1 MDIDKP
7 IDLTDLGDLLTRGQ
21 EDDAGHLEYKYRLT
35 NLTPS
40 QKDRLISQM
49 KYRLHSDREFGE
61 AVYDIGLTDDGFA
74 LGLSENEMKE
84 SLVNLREIVVAA
96 GARICDVRRE
106 IVTHYAESEEDLVS
120 KFTESYL
127 HFQKSTK
134 NKPITTTT
142 SSGSIVPGDLTIADA
157 KRDASKAPNS
167 PTSQKFTRHVAE
179 VLIRKNDEGSEYIEL
194 RIGVAGNVDCGKST
208 LVGVLTKGVLDDGRG
223 AARLSVFNFKHEA
236 EVGRTS
242 SVAQQI
248 MGFNDKGQ
256 TVNDTI
262 AVRKPTWE
270 DIVKHS
276 TKVVTF
282 FDLAGHE
289 RYLRTTISGITS
301 NKLDY
306 ALIMV
311 GSNMG
316 ITQMTVEHVNLC
328 LTLGVPFI
336 IVMTKIDLAPPAI
349 KKRTFDQVTELVKK
363 KARKLVYNINGID
376 DVMQC
381 SKKIAGGDIAPI
393 FHVSNVSG
401 EGLSLLKTFMNYLP
415 VRKSYRKAKTKP
427 IKMQVQNIYNIT
439 GTGTVVAGMLISGR
453 VKVGDNLLLG
463 PTATGEFMDARVR
476 TIECKRVSV
485 SEVTAGKF
493 VCLGVPNVSKGKAK
507 KGMFILDSKLKPTA
521 VWEFI
526 ATIYINTVESSNVKV
541 GYQPHCHIGH
551 IKQTCKILEFLE
563 VNIGK
568 RTKRKLEK
576 QTISLV
582 TGDCNE
588 SSLPGSIGAG
598 DIAKVRMR
606 FCFRPELIMDDKT
619 KFVFRERKTR
629 GIGMINEVTDK
640 IHTPLDN
647 KSVTRG
653 FKQRPSRRKRQEE

>member
-1 MDIDKP
+1 MDIVKP

-21 EDDAGHLEYKYRLT
+21 EDDAGHLEYKYKLT
-35 NLTPS
+35 KLAPA

-49 KYRLHSDREFGE
+49 KYRLHSDQEFGE
-61 AVYDIGLTDDGFA
+61 AIYDIGLTDDGFA
-74 LGLSENEMKE
+74 LGLTDNEMKE
-84 SLVNLREIVVAA
+84 SLANLREIASAA
-96 GARICDVRRE
+96 GAKICDVRRE
-106 IVTHYAESEEDLVS
+106 MVTHYAESEEELVS
-120 KFTESYL
+120 KFTEKYK
-127 HFQKSTK
+127 HKKSTG
-134 NKPITTTT
+134 T
-142 SSGSIVPGDLTIADA
+142 SSGSPEPGDSTSADA
-157 KRDASKAPNS
+157 KRKATKSPNS
-167 PTSQKFTRHVAE
+167 PTYHKFIRHVAE
-179 VLIRKNDEGSEYIEL
+179 VLIRKNDEGSDYIEL

-223 AARLSVFNFKHEA
+223 GARLSVFNFKHEA

-262 AVRKPTWE
+262 GIRKPTWE
-270 DIVKHS
+270 DIVTHS

-289 RYLRTTISGITS
+289 RYLRTTISGMTS

-336 IVMTKIDLAPPAI
+336 IVMTKSDLAPPAI
-349 KKRTFDQVTELVKK
+349 KKRTFDQITELVKK

-381 SKKIAGGDIAPI
+381 SKKIVGGDIVPI
-393 FHVSNVSG
+393 FHISNVTG
-401 EGLSLLKTFMNYLP
+401 EGLDLLKVFMNYLP

-427 IKMQVQNIYNIT
+427 VKMQVQDIYNIT
-439 GTGTVVAGMLISGR
+439 GTGTVVAGMLTSGR
-453 VKVGDNLLLG
+453 VKIGDNLLLG
-463 PTATGEFMDARVR
+463 PTPTGDFIDARVR
-476 TIECKRVSV
+476 TIESKRVV
-485 SEVTAGKF
+485 VRDVTAGKF
-493 VCLGVPNVSKGKAK
+493 VCLGIPNVSKGKAK
-507 KGMFILDSKLKPTA
+507 KGMFILDPRLKPKA

-551 IKQTCKILEFLE
+551 IK
-563 VNIGK
+563 
-568 RTKRKLEK
+568 
-576 QTISLV
+576 
-582 TGDCNE
+582 
-588 SSLPGSIGAG
+588 
-598 DIAKVRMR
+598 
-606 FCFRPELIMDDKT
+606 
-619 KFVFRERKTR
+619 
-629 GIGMINEVTDK
+629 
-640 IHTPLDN
+640 
-647 KSVTRG
+647 
-653 FKQRPSRRKRQEE
+653 